1 MSDLAIEDVRPI
13 PVRRSENLPGRILF
27 GARMAVDLQLLTCMR
42 FLRPY
47 LAQMTGRVLDVGCGQ
62 MPYRGMLPRQSSYVG
77 IDIAAAG
84 QFGMSRHPDI
94 VAFDGAVIP
103 FPDATFDY
111 VLCTEVLEHVENPG
125 ELIAEMRRVLR
136 PGGLIVATV
145 PFSARVHH
153 APHDFHRYTR
163 YRLASLFACV
173 GATVIEERGDDL
185 ATLANKL
192 IVICMRLARP
202 SRASLWGLA
211 LLVALAPIALLALA
225 VAHASLA
232 FRWGSRADPLGYG
245 VASRKT

>member
-1 MSDLAIEDVRPI
+1 M
-13 PVRRSENLPGRILF
+13 
-27 GARMAVDLQLLTCMR
+27 
-42 FLRPY
+42 
-47 LAQMTGRVLDVGCGQ
+47 
-62 MPYRGMLPRQSSYVG
+62 
-77 IDIAAAG
+77 
-84 QFGMSRHPDI
+84 
-94 VAFDGAVIP
+94 IP

-163 YRLASLFACV
+163 YRLASLVACV

-202 SRASLWGLA
+202 SRASRWGLA

-245 VASRKT
+245 VASIKI